1 MRALAAWRTTIAGAI
16 VLALSIGEAA
26 AQVLDSVPPPAA
38 SPIAQALRA
47 RVLGEGLSDRTV
59 REFYEQRGFAP
70 LWFGAEGEVSPAARA
85 LLDWS
90 DRAHDHALP
99 PARYGVAG
107 LRARLASAGASSEA
121 AALELALTRL
131 YLTYARDLASGL
143 LEPRSVSREIDIAP
157 LRPDPAALL
166 SAAAAASDFPAFLAS
181 LAPAGDDYRRLFAL
195 YSQLREL
202 ARNGDWGPLV
212 ADGPTLR
219 LGDRDARVAQLR
231 ARLLAM
237 GDLPVAEQVAAKE
250 VVTDA
255 RPAPAD
261 PRLFDESLE
270 AAVRRFQAR
279 HGLNTDG
286 AVGPMTLAV
295 LNVTAGERA
304 EQVAVNLER
313 LRWLNRELGFRHVVI
328 NTAAFT
334 MTFYE
339 GGQPRFQ
346 TRTVVGKAGRFATPE
361 FNDQLEYMVVNPTW
375 NVPRSIAVNEILP
388 ELRKDPTYLA
398 RNNME
403 LIGADLPASMIDWSE
418 VTGATFPGRLRQRPG
433 PDNALGAVKFLF
445 PNHYSIY
452 MHDTPARKLFLRDR
466 RDFSHGCVRLEDPIG
481 FAHLL
486 LSLQESDAEATFARL
501 RALGGE
507 RWVAIKQPIP
517 VYVTYRTAWVGE
529 DGTWQ
534 FRADVYGRDRMVA
547 AALRAAG
554 VEIAGG

>member
-1 MRALAAWRTTIAGAI
+1 MALALG
-16 VLALSIGEAA
+16 IGEAA
-26 AQVLDSVPPPAA
+26 AQAIDSLPAQAAA
-38 SPIAQALRA
+38 SPDAQALRSQILA
-47 RVLGEGLSDRTV
+47 AGPSDPAV
-59 REFYEQRGFAP
+59 RQFYEQRGFAP
-70 LWFGAEGEVSPAARA
+70 LWVGANGEATTAARA

-90 DRAHDHALP
+90 ASADAHGLP
-99 PARYGVAG
+99 PARYGVEG
-107 LRARLASAGASSEA
+107 LRSRLAAAGGPAEA
-121 AALELALTRL
+121 ASLELALTRL
-131 YLTYARDLASGL
+131 YLTYARDLSSGL

-157 LRPDPAALL
+157 PRPEPADLL
-166 SAAAAASDFPAFLAS
+166 SRAAAAPDLAAFLAG
-181 LAPAGDDYRRLFAL
+181 LAPAGDAYRRLLAL
-195 YSQLREL
+195 YRELREI
-202 ARNGDWGPLV
+202 ARSGGWGPLV

-219 LGDRDARVAQLR
+219 LGDRDARVEQVR

-237 GDLPVAEQVAAKE
+237 GDLPQAEQVAANE
-250 VVTDA
+250 VMTDA
-255 RPAPAD
+255 RPALGD
-261 PRLFDESLE
+261 SRLFDAALE

-279 HGLNTDG
+279 HGLSADG
-286 AVGPMTLAV
+286 AVGPMTLAA
-295 LNVTAGERA
+295 LNVPADERA
-304 EQVAVNLER
+304 AQVAVNLER
-313 LRWLNRELGFRHVVI
+313 LRWLNRDLGFRHVVI

-334 MTFYE
+334 MTLYE
-339 GGQPRFQ
+339 GGAPRFQ

-361 FNDQLEYMVVNPTW
+361 FNDQLEYIVVNPTW

-403 LIGADLPASMIDWSE
+403 IVGADLPTSMIDWSE
-418 VTGATFPGRLRQRPG
+418 VTRATFPGRIRQRPG

-486 LSLQESDAEATFARL
+486 LSLQDADPEGTFARL
-501 RALGGE
+501 RALGAE
-507 RWVAIKQPIP
+507 RWVTVAQPIP

-529 DGTWQ
+529 DGSRQ
-534 FRADVYGRDRMVA
+534 FRADVYGRDRKVA

-554 VEIAGG
+554 VAITGG